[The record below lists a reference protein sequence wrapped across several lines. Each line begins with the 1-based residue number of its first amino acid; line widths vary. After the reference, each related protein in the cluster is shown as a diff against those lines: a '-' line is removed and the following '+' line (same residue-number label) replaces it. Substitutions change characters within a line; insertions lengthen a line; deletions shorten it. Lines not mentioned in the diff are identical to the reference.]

1 MPDAFHDFLAFT
13 RTQCGTTVLQAV
25 YLLTRRLGITVSQ
38 PEDVDIA
45 VPSRWLALYVTKS
58 TADPDR
64 TAGPSGGGSGGAAAQ
79 VVGLERLAVGIHEVV
94 ELLVRERFAPRMRQP
109 VGGEW
114 GLGGGAR
121 GLWAAR
127 EGVLRSR
134 GWRVAALDAD
144 VWSGLGEDGK
154 VEYLQRLLRGAG
166 R

>member
-1 MPDAFHDFLAFT
+1 MLPLALHP
-13 RTQCGTTVLQAV
+13 QWHTVLQAV

-45 VPSRWLALYVTKS
+45 VPSRWLALYVTKG
-58 TADPDR
+58 TADADR
-64 TAGPSGGGSGGAAAQ
+64 TAGASNPSGSAAAGGGGSSTA
-79 VVGLERLAVGIHEVV
+79 GLERLAVGIHEVV
-94 ELLVRERFAPRMRQP
+94 EVLVRERFAPRMRQP

-114 GLGGGAR
+114 GPGGGAK

-134 GWRVAALDAD
+134 GWRVAVLDAD